1 MAPPHN
7 GNVFGRRHQ
16 RGKENRQDDWTKN
29 TSPEQRRNSPY
40 RGGSLKAPFDG
51 QPIRALLV
59 VLLLL
64 APLPAM
70 SCTWKWEIT
79 LYSGGK
85 TWKEE
90 IVANNRQDAERVAIQ
105 RNPHAKVI
113 ARNPVCR

>member
-1 MAPPHN
+1 M
-7 GNVFGRRHQ
+7 RR
-16 RGKENRQDDWTKN
+16 
-29 TSPEQRRNSPY
+29 
-40 RGGSLKAPFDG
+40 
-51 QPIRALLV
+51 LLV

-64 APLPAM
+64 TPLPAM

-90 IVANNRQDAERVAIQ
+90 IVASNRQDAEQAAMA

>member
-1 MAPPHN
+1 MLHRP
-7 GNVFGRRHQ
+7 
-16 RGKENRQDDWTKN
+16 
-29 TSPEQRRNSPY
+29 
-40 RGGSLKAPFDG
+40 
-51 QPIRALLV
+51 LLV
-59 VLLLL
+59 ALLLL
-64 APLPAM
+64 TPLPAM

-90 IVANNRQDAERVAIQ
+90 IVASNRQDAEQAAMA

>member
-1 MAPPHN
+1 MK
-7 GNVFGRRHQ
+7 G
-16 RGKENRQDDWTKN
+16 
-29 TSPEQRRNSPY
+29 
-40 RGGSLKAPFDG
+40 
-51 QPIRALLV
+51 LLL

-64 APLPAM
+64 TPVPVM

-90 IVANNRQDAERVAIQ
+90 IVASNRQDAEMAAI
-105 RNPHAKVI
+105 RWNPHAKVI

>member
-1 MAPPHN
+1 MKVP
-7 GNVFGRRHQ
+7 R
-16 RGKENRQDDWTKN
+16 
-29 TSPEQRRNSPY
+29 
-40 RGGSLKAPFDG
+40 DG
-51 QPIRALLV
+51 EARRALLV
-59 VLLLL
+59 ALLLL
-64 APLPAM
+64 MPAPVM

-90 IVANNRQDAERVAIQ
+90 IVASSREDAEEAEKA